1 MSHAPFTAVSA
12 PPHTERNTHLNNLKT
27 IRVFCEFQ
35 DKKPNFAPSKQE
47 TMEIKFEEDYLR
59 EIYYEGK
66 AHNKKYRFQPQI
78 IKKFI
83 RVIDLMAS
91 LNRIEDFYRYKTL
104 HYETLV
110 GDKKDRESVKVN
122 DQYRIEFRSE
132 IIGDEEQITIC
143 NILELSNHYK

>member
-1 MSHAPFTAVSA
+1 MDIT
-12 PPHTERNTHLNNLKT
+12 
-27 IRVFCEFQ
+27 
-35 DKKPNFAPSKQE
+35 
-47 TMEIKFEEDYLR
+47 FEEDYLR
-59 EIYYEGK
+59 ELYYEGK

-78 IKKFI
+78 IKKYI

-91 LNRIEDFYRYKTL
+91 LDCTEDFYRYKAL
-104 HYETLV
+104 HYEALV

-132 IIGDEEQITIC
+132 VINSEKKITIC